1 MALTKQQQ
9 FERCLTAAKLVKV
22 WMDAQV
28 AAGLD
33 SKAEINFTTGIF
45 AEVIHR
51 LPKITSGYISEKA
64 LTSKGSTTKDHYFG
78 RKVSGDLI
86 YENIMKGASI
96 NRLALIMMSRSRCHE
111 VTSAEN
117 TLLKKFD
124 TKKKFKSKLDVINE
138 YKQAGIILIYLPR
151 GAGRKSSKTV
161 YIIDGIEY
169 TGKEAM
175 KKFDI
180 TQSTLW
186 ARCNSKA
193 KKGKYTSWTIKKNP

>member
-22 WMDAQV
+22 WMDAQI
-28 AAGLD
+28 AAGFD
-33 SKAEINFTTGIF
+33 SKDEINFTTGIF

-64 LTSKGSTTKDHYFG
+64 LTSKGYTTKDHYFG
-78 RKVSGDLI
+78 RKISGELI

-138 YKQAGIILIYLPR
+138 YEAAGIVLVHLPR
-151 GAGRKSSKTV
+151 VARRKTPKTV
-161 YIIDGIEY
+161 YIIDGVEY
-169 TGKEAM
+169 TGQAAM
-175 KKFDI
+175 EKFGI
-180 TQSTLW
+180 SQSTLW
-186 ARCNSKA
+186 TRCNSKA
-193 KKGKYTSWTIKKNP
+193 KKGKYVSWTKKKNP

>member
-22 WMDAQV
+22 WIEAQI
-28 AAGLD
+28 AAGFD
-33 SKAEINFTTGIF
+33 SEEEINFTTGIF

-64 LTSKGSTTKDHYFG
+64 LASKGSTTKDHYFG
-78 RKVSGDLI
+78 RKVSGELL

-96 NRLALIMMSRSRCHE
+96 NRLALIVMSRSRCHE

-138 YKQAGIILIYLPR
+138 YKAAGIVLI
-151 GAGRKSSKTV
+151 RKQPKAV
-161 YIIDGIEY
+161 YIICGVEY
-169 TGKEAM
+169 TSQEAT
-175 KKFDI
+175 KKFGI

-186 ARCNSKA
+186 ARCNSKS
-193 KKGKYTSWTIKKNP
+193 KKGKYASWTIKKNP